1 MRKRLTPV
9 IIVLIGIVVFIIL
22 RVTRDQPE
30 PVGNQERAWRVAT
43 ETISPDAFQPRLT
56 LYGQLESP
64 RRFTVVAP
72 LSGRIAELPAND
84 GASVAKGGLLVAL
97 DEADIQPRIA
107 QARAELADAKA
118 QLESEKLANDAD
130 RQALRMERRLEDNA
144 RKALE
149 RMEQLVERQMV
160 PAVELDN
167 AQDVLDRA
175 ALTVANRQRSLT
187 AYPSRLAA
195 LEARVERAEAA
206 LDSTRRDAERSR
218 FIAPFD
224 GVIGSVQVAVGDQ
237 VNANAALLDFYP
249 LEGMELRALVPQV
262 HSQDFINAL
271 GEGQQLEARSLDV
284 QPPLQLTLTRIAGQA
299 DASGIEALFRV
310 NNPRADLRLGNLMAV
325 SVARPSR
332 NDSVALPYSALYGN
346 NTIYTVNDSRLQA
359 IAVERVGETLDEQG
373 NSRVLVRSQALQSGM
388 QIVTTHLPN
397 AMSGLRVDTGEP
409 AAESEE

>member
-1 MRKRLTPV
+1 MRKRLTPAV
-9 IIVLIGIVVFIIL
+9 IVLIGIVIFIVL

-30 PVGNQERAWRVAT
+30 PVGSQERAWRVAT

-72 LSGRIAELPAND
+72 LAGRIAALPAND
-84 GASVAKGGLLVAL
+84 GASVRQGELLVAL
-97 DEADIQPRIA
+97 DDADIQPRIA

-130 RQALRMERRLEDNA
+130 QQALRMEQRLEENA

-149 RMEQLVERQMV
+149 RMQQLVERQMV

-175 ALTVANRQRSLT
+175 ALTVANRKRSLT
-187 AYPSRLAA
+187 AHPSRLAA
-195 LEARVERAEAA
+195 QQARVERAEAA
-206 LDSTRRDAERSR
+206 LDSTLRDAERSR
-218 FIAPFD
+218 FVAPFD
-224 GVIGSVQVAVGDQ
+224 GVVGSVQVAVGDQ
-237 VNANAALLDFYP
+237 VGANASLLDFYP
-249 LEGMELRALVPQV
+249 LEGMELRALVPQI

-271 GEGQQLEARSLDV
+271 NEGQQLEARSLDV
-284 QPPLQLTLTRIAGQA
+284 QPPLELTLTRIAGQA

-310 NNPRADLRLGNLMAV
+310 ENPRVDLRLGNLMAI

-346 NTIYTVNDSRLQA
+346 NTVYTLNDGRLQA
-359 IAVERVGETLDEQG
+359 IAVEQVGETRDADGER
-373 NSRVLVRSQALQSGM
+373 RVLVRSSQLKSGM
-388 QIVTTHLPN
+388 PIVITHLPN
-397 AMSGLRVDTGEP
+397 AISGLKVDSTEPEP
-409 AAESEE
+409 AQ

>member
-1 MRKRLTPV
+1 MRKRLTPAV
-9 IIVLIGIVVFIIL
+9 IVLIGIVIFIIL

-30 PVGNQERAWRVAT
+30 PVGSQERAWRVAT

-72 LSGRIAELPAND
+72 LAGRIAALPAND
-84 GASVAKGGLLVAL
+84 GASVRQGELLVAL
-97 DEADIQPRIA
+97 DDADIQPRIA

-130 RQALRMERRLEDNA
+130 QQALRMEQRLEENA

-149 RMEQLVERQMV
+149 RMQQLVERQMV

-175 ALTVANRQRSLT
+175 ALTVANRKRSLT
-187 AYPSRLAA
+187 AHPSRLAA
-195 LEARVERAEAA
+195 QQARVERAEAA
-206 LDSTRRDAERSR
+206 LDSTLRDAERSR
-218 FIAPFD
+218 FVAPFD
-224 GVIGSVQVAVGDQ
+224 GVVGSVQVAVGDQ
-237 VNANAALLDFYP
+237 VGANASLLDFYP
-249 LEGMELRALVPQV
+249 LEGMELRALVPQI

-271 GEGQQLEARSLDV
+271 NEGQQLEARSLDV
-284 QPPLQLTLTRIAGQA
+284 QPPLELTLTRIAGQA

-310 NNPRADLRLGNLMAV
+310 ENPRVDLRLGNLMAI

-346 NTIYTVNDSRLQA
+346 NTVYTLNDGRLQA
-359 IAVERVGETLDEQG
+359 IAVEQVGETRDADGER
-373 NSRVLVRSQALQSGM
+373 RVLVRSSQLQSGM
-388 QIVTTHLPN
+388 PIVITHLPN
-397 AMSGLRVDTGEP
+397 AISGLKVDSTEPEP
-409 AAESEE
+409 AQ

>member
-9 IIVLIGIVVFIIL
+9 IIVLIGIIVFIIL

-84 GASVAKGGLLVAL
+84 GASVAQGELLIAL
-97 DEADIQPRIA
+97 DDADIKPRIA

-118 QLESEKLANDAD
+118 QLDSERLANDAD
-130 RQALRMERRLEDNA
+130 RQALRMEQRLEENA
-144 RKALE
+144 RKSLE
-149 RMEQLVERQMV
+149 RMQQLVERQMV

-167 AQDVLDRA
+167 AQDALDRA
-175 ALTVANRQRSLT
+175 ALTVANRQRSL
-187 AYPSRLAA
+187 PSHPARLAA
-195 LEARVERAEAA
+195 QQARVERAEAA
-206 LDSTRRDAERSR
+206 LQSTLRDAERSR
-218 FIAPFD
+218 FVAPFD
-224 GVIGSVQVAVGDQ
+224 GMVGSVQVAVGDQ

-271 GEGQQLEARSLDV
+271 SEGQQLEARSLDV

-346 NTIYTVNDSRLQA
+346 NTVYTVEDDRLRA

-373 NSRVLVRSQALQSGM
+373 NSRVLVRSQGLQSGM
-388 QIVTTHLPN
+388 PIVTTHLPN
-397 AMSGLRVDTGEP
+397 AMSGLKVDMDEP
-409 AAESEE
+409 AAEPAQ

>member
-84 GASVAKGGLLVAL
+84 GASVARGDLLIAL
-97 DEADIQPRIA
+97 DDADIKPRIA

-118 QLESEKLANDAD
+118 QLDSETLANEAD
-130 RQALRMERRLEDNA
+130 RQALRMEQRLEENA
-144 RKALE
+144 RKSLE
-149 RMEQLVERQMV
+149 RMQQLVERQMV

-187 AYPSRLAA
+187 SHPARLAA
-195 LEARVERAEAA
+195 QQARVERAEAA
-206 LDSTRRDAERSR
+206 LDSTLRDAERSR
-218 FIAPFD
+218 FVAPFD
-224 GVIGSVQVAVGDQ
+224 GVVGSVQVAVGDQ

-346 NTIYTVNDSRLQA
+346 NTVYTVEDGRLRA

-373 NSRVLVRSQALQSGM
+373 NSRVLVRSQGLQSGM
-388 QIVTTHLPN
+388 PIVTTHLPN
-397 AMSGLRVDTGEP
+397 AMSGLKVDMDEP
-409 AAESEE
+409 AAEPAQ